1 MPWLKQ
7 PHSNYW
13 SAIRNPD
20 SPSLRRGGEET
31 PLLMTLTGGELLLT
45 TSEPNDKLRFFTFLS
60 LEEK

>member
-31 PLLMTLTGGELLLT
+31 PLLMTLTGSEVLLT
-45 TSEPNDKLRFFTFLS
+45 TSEPNDKL
-60 LEEK
+60 